1 MKIVTLNQILNAL
14 PAIDLIDVI
23 EQGFI
28 AYSKGEVVV
37 TPVGEMI
44 FEEPPGD
51 VHIKYGYIRSDDHFV
66 IKIASGFYNNP
77 GLGLPSSGGMMLL
90 FSQKTGQPLA
100 ALLDEGKLTDLRTA
114 AAGAI
119 AAKHLAPT
127 HVRRI
132 GIVGSGIQARLQLRQ
147 LKSVTTCRAATV
159 WGRSLEK
166 LAEYREEMEK
176 DGFEITTTQNSDQVA
191 AECNLIV
198 TATPSTE
205 PLLRA
210 EHIRPGT
217 HITAVGADGPHKQEL
232 DSAILKMADVL
243 VADSIAQ
250 CLERG
255 EIFRAL
261 QNRQIA
267 KEDLLELGNVI
278 SGASEGRTSDEQ
290 ITIADLT
297 GVAVQDI
304 QIAKAVY
311 AGLGG

>member
-37 TPVGEMI
+37 PPVGEMI

-100 ALLDEGKLTDLRTA
+100 ALLDEGKLTDLRPA
-114 AAGAI
+114 AACAI

-132 GIVGSGIQARLQLRQ
+132 GIVGTGIQARLQLRQ

-159 WGRSLEK
+159 WGRSQEN